1 MSYRQVPIPSAPN
14 SMLTYSARQS
24 PDPKTV
30 HRSACNTA
38 HPHPSSIEIAKPSDP
53 NSQRAFFFN
62 KAPASD
68 TSFSLC
74 NSSLQPLSL
83 TCGRERVAVQLGVG
97 ARSAGRLA
105 GCAQLVREPKPRTG
119 PERGF
124 ALSCD
129 IASVSR
135 LALKRLCKGA
145 WEKLHVNCLFGRG
158 FCLQAARRC
167 PWCCLVLVPVP
178 VFDADLAACGLHK

>member
-1 MSYRQVPIPSAPN
+1 MQHGSPPSFIDRN
-14 SMLTYSARQS
+14 SKTKR
-24 PDPKTV
+24 PKLPT
-30 HRSACNTA
+30 C
-38 HPHPSSIEIAKPSDP
+38 I
-53 NSQRAFFFN
+53 FFN

-68 TSFSLC
+68 ASFSLC
-74 NSSLQPLSL
+74 NSSLRPLSL
-83 TCGRERVAVQLGVG
+83 TCGREGVAVQLGVG

-145 WEKLHVNCLFGRG
+145 WEKLHVSCLFGRG

-167 PWCCLVLVPVP
+167 PWCCLVLVPVL
-178 VFDADLAACGLHK
+178 VLDAELAACGLHK